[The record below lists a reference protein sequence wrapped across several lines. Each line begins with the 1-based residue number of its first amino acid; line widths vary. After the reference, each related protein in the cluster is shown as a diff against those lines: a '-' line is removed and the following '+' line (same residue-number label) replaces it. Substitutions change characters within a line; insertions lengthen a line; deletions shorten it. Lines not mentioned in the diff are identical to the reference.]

1 MNSELYKKISHTILA
16 ILFVGI
22 IVSCFT
28 FQYRVVQNLSFRD
41 KININ
46 SNQEG
51 FTNAIFSK
59 SIKKEN
65 KKDKKESDDLIEL
78 MNKKLKG
85 LTEEMGGS
93 YGLKELKAF
102 LTNTKK
108 VVNIEGAKCIIDMIN
123 EEKGGMSI
131 DINNLLTDDDTD
143 KNIKCKKYTEL
154 SKMLD
159 GFIENI

>member
-1 MNSELYKKISHTILA
+1 MNSELYKKISQAILA

-41 KININ
+41 KINTN

-51 FTNAIFSK
+51 FSNK
-59 SIKKEN
+59 G

-85 LTEEMGGS
+85 LTEEMGGAS
-93 YGLKELKAF
+93 GLKELKSF

-123 EEKGGMSI
+123 EQKGGMSI
-131 DINNLLTDDDTD
+131 DVNNLLTDDDTD